1 MAELPVD
8 LATLVG
14 LGEAAEK
21 VEWVAGFQVGPGR
34 IVAEAAHTAAV
45 AVHTAVKTLAER
57 GELA

>member
-1 MAELPVD
+1 VD

-34 IVAEAAHTAAV
+34 IVAVVMLLRAKADKPAV
-45 AVHTAVKTLAER
+45 ETLAELE
-57 GELA
+57 ELA

>member
-1 MAELPVD
+1 MD

-21 VEWVAGFQVGPGR
+21 VEWVAQVGPGR
-34 IVAEAAHTAAV
+34 IAAV
-45 AVHTAVKTLAER
+45 VMQLKVKADRSAVETLAEL